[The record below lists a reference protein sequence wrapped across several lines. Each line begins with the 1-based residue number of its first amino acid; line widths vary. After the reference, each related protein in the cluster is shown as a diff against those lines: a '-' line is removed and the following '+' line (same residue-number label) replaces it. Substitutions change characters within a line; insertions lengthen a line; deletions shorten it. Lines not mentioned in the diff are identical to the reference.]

1 MERRHLVKQ
10 LSSVKA
16 KCTHPY
22 PQQTIFVL
30 VDIREIMPALS
41 PELNAQNKVM
51 YLSCT
56 LQFSSAT
63 PLLSEQEAK
72 CLLRTLWGRTS
83 RESVR
88 HNSEFSSVWDGA

>member
-1 MERRHLVKQ
+1 MERRLLVKQ
-10 LSSVKA
+10 PSSVKA

-22 PQQTIFVL
+22 PQQTISVL

-51 YLSCT
+51 YPSCT
-56 LQFSSAT
+56 LQFSSAM

-72 CLLRTLWGRTS
+72 
-83 RESVR
+83 
-88 HNSEFSSVWDGA
+88 

>member
-10 LSSVKA
+10 PSSVKA

-22 PQQTIFVL
+22 PQQIIFVL

-63 PLLSEQEAK
+63 PLLSQQEAK

-83 RESVR
+83 RESVG